1 MKFPI
6 EWRGATPR
14 GHPEGRVVTPQS
26 KITNP
31 KSKMKHPD
39 LALLAAG
46 LTVMLLLMAVREGL
60 LPDPLPLAAVTPRPT
75 ATATASPTPGWW
87 GEVVLATP
95 VLEVL

>member
-1 MKFPI
+1 
-6 EWRGATPR
+6 
-14 GHPEGRVVTPQS
+14 
-26 KITNP
+26 
-31 KSKMKHPD
+31 MKHPD
-39 LALLAAG
+39 LALLAAV

-75 ATATASPTPGWW
+75 ATASPTPGWW